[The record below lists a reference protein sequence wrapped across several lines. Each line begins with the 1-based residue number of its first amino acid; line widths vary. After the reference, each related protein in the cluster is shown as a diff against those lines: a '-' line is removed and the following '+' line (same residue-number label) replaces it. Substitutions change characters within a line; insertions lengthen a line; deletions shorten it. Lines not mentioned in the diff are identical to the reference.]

1 MINHTMSSIFIVPI
15 CPEVT
20 YGSTTLAQCCDV
32 DESCNNGDD
41 DWCCNNSFYCSND
54 GVEYAK
60 DQGGILCP
68 ETDYNNIYYVDDN
81 NRGNYI

>member
-1 MINHTMSSIFIVPI
+1 MFMLNHTMSSIFIVPI
-15 CPEVT
+15 CPE
-20 YGSTTLAQCCDV
+20 GEWAQCCDA
-32 DESCNNGDD
+32 DEWCNNGND

-68 ETDYNNIYYVDDN
+68 ETDYNNVYYVDDN

>member
-1 MINHTMSSIFIVPI
+1 MFMLNHTMSSIFIVPI
-15 CPEVT
+15 CPE
-20 YGSTTLAQCCDV
+20 GEWAQCCDA
-32 DESCNNGDD
+32 DEWCNNGND

>member
-1 MINHTMSSIFIVPI
+1 MFMLNHTMSSIFIVPI
-15 CPEVT
+15 CPE
-20 YGSTTLAQCCDV
+20 GEWAQCCDA
-32 DESCNNGDD
+32 DEWCNNGND

-68 ETDYNNIYYVDDN
+68 ETDYNNIYYFDDN